1 MGNPLGKWPVKPVEL
16 FFISILIT
24 LVVLSVQL
32 LDSQLDR
39 KMSLLKEE
47 AVNILEMRLGRKI
60 TYQSIS
66 PSILGFLAVREL
78 KIYSSAPEGSVLLQI
93 NRLKIKYNILK
104 LIFKRNIAGSL
115 SEIQISNSNF
125 DFDAQRDREIFKLL
139 RDLTTGQKEK
149 EQTIALKLSGRSINV
164 RFRSGKR
171 EFRLSKLFFTLA
183 AQKDYLKLT
192 FRCFAEVNTSS
203 DFNRG
208 LRITSRVK
216 LNGKLDPALSWA
228 DMSVRIYS
236 LNTPDFIL
244 GRQTFQL
251 TYREKILEIRKIQDR
266 APIDLWLIF
275 DVEQRQLVFKFNSDK
290 FTPASKLQF
299 SGRLDYFNRFLNSSL
314 TAAGSIEYNLE
325 NGKVSYLLDL
335 QMYLKDGF
343 LPGKIGGEIN
353 LVTHLNG
360 NERILYLK
368 PLLLHSRL
376 GSMEFFGN
384 ILLQNMYPAGF
395 LHLMNVRTLS
405 GESLNAA
412 LQVVR
417 ESQSLTIRGHRLNI
431 GSNHFSGFELKLKP
445 LLNSIIFDLTTNL
458 TNSIKGNSI
467 KSHGELII
475 KPEFSL
481 KSSISVKN
489 IPVFTVYQ
497 LFFKGFSIPPPLKRI
512 AAELSLTTDLTLVTD
527 FKEVTLVS
535 DAFHLEDSH
544 NQDNSIDLTFKV
556 DNRGIAVPDFRI
568 YWNDYEVQ
576 GDFVSERELSGI
588 STIKSTFRVEEIP
601 YSFEALHVPGKW
613 LEIIG
618 SYNLNAFLNLAET
631 FPPSSALTELKGR
644 SLGISMYRLPI
655 PIKGQNQVMYC
666 NLDLKGIITN
676 RGRVYLE
683 PSTIELFDLPLGES
697 GENRLKIAFSLQ
709 GDSLE
714 LEQIVYDDA
723 ISILQGRG
731 NCKVISTTDISG
743 IIQLQEVSGAESYTL
758 AIGLNQGVLNST
770 LTFNQAPLNRFG
782 HFIISGELT
791 GDILFTGTLR
801 SPEAAGSLSLSEARL
816 NTDPISFNLDFK
828 YTPAS
833 FSLQSFNLTYL
844 NHRFLDG
851 SGIFNLIDGNF
862 NYGSSYR
869 AVHFKKS
876 VSLDLGFRGKVE
888 APAKQFNLASLFD
901 SNFSSRLTLNNI
913 SVEKEH
919 HEDWTLDFTTKNR
932 KLHIDGGPEESIHA
946 LVGKD
951 GSFELQLLE
960 PLPIQ
965 GIAEGIISDR
975 DIEALFTISHLDMDV
990 INLLT
995 GSEIIKFTAGSAK
1008 GRLRITGPFNDPD
1021 YLGQLSAT
1029 DTVIDF
1035 ALSPSVTDKTSGL
1048 LVFRGKSFTLEP
1060 VSTKAGSALVSAEG
1074 IFYIDHWLPNAF
1086 ELSFDVSGRAFDDPR
1101 LKTPPGLWIKYR
1113 FGPVLTDGF
1122 ARGRLDLHVSPQTIR
1137 LQGDILLDSCR
1148 IAIDQSRTEEAVEI
1162 PISVDLN
1169 LKTGKRVEFFWPSI
1183 NFPVIRTYAKQGHIM
1198 TVSTDQ
1204 ETNSFSL
1211 SGKIDIRGGEIF
1223 YFDRSF
1229 YLKEGNISF
1238 VESYEEFDPRIK
1250 ALAEIR
1256 ERDENNEEIKI
1267 YLQVDNRLSQFSPRF
1282 FSEPSRPDTEILSLI
1297 GGSLANRFQ
1306 ESGFGVSAVYLTS
1319 DVVSQF
1325 GILRPFERAVRE
1337 VLKLDLFTIRTQLVQ
1352 NVLIDK
1358 ILGEKTIGNVVNP
1371 LDNTTLSLGKYLGTD
1386 LFLEMVVRFQ
1396 AANVTESGLYTE
1408 SRVQTEGEIN
1418 FEWATPFFLLE
1429 WSFAPKHPED
1439 LFLTDNSLGLRWSY
1453 SY

>member
-1 MGNPLGKWPVKPVEL
+1 LGNPFYKWPVKPLEL
-16 FFISILIT
+16 LFIFILIT

-39 KMSLLKEE
+39 KMGLLKEE
-47 AVNILEMRLGRKI
+47 AVNLLEKKLGREI

-66 PSILGFLAVREL
+66 PSILGFLAVRDL
-78 KIYSSAPEGSVLLQI
+78 KIYSSALEGSVLLRV

-104 LIFKRNIAGSL
+104 LIFKRDIAGSL

-125 DFDAQRDREIFKLL
+125 DFDAQRDREFLELL
-139 RDLTTGQKEK
+139 RDLTTGEK
-149 EQTIALKLSGRSINV
+149 EEGQTIALKLSGRSINV

-183 AQKDYLKLT
+183 AKKDYLKLT
-192 FRCFAEVNTSS
+192 FRCFAEVNIGS
-203 DFNRG
+203 DVNKG

-236 LNTPDFIL
+236 LNTPDFTL

-251 TYREKILEIRKIQDR
+251 TYQEKILEIRKIQDR

-290 FTPASKLQF
+290 FTPASMLQF
-299 SGRLDYFNRFLNSSL
+299 TDRLDYFNRFLNSSL
-314 TAAGSIEYNLE
+314 TATGSIEYNLE
-325 NGKVSYLLDL
+325 NGKVSYFLDL
-335 QMYLKDGF
+335 QMYLQDGI
-343 LPGKIGGEIN
+343 LPGEIGGEIN

-360 NERILYLK
+360 NERIIYLK
-368 PLLLHSRL
+368 PLMLHSRL
-376 GSMEFFGN
+376 GSIEFFGN

-395 LHLMNVRTLS
+395 LHLINVRTLS

-417 ESQSLTIRGHRLNI
+417 GSRSLTINGHKLTV
-431 GSNHFSGFELKLKP
+431 GSNHFSEFELELKP
-445 LLNSIIFDLTTNL
+445 LLNSIIFDLTANL
-458 TNSIKGNSI
+458 ANSIKDNSI

-481 KSSISVKN
+481 QSNISVKN
-489 IPVFTVYQ
+489 IPIFTVYQ

-512 AAELSLTTDLTLVTD
+512 AAKLSLTTDLTLATD

-544 NQDNSIDLTFKV
+544 NQDNSIDLTFKA
-556 DNRGIAVPDFRI
+556 DSRGIAVPDFRI
-568 YWNDYEVQ
+568 CWSDYEVQ
-576 GDFVSERELSGI
+576 GDFFSEKELSGI
-588 STIKSTFRVEEIP
+588 NIIKSTLQVEEIP
-601 YSFEALHVPGKW
+601 YSFEAIHIPEKW
-613 LEIIG
+613 LEIKG
-618 SYNLNAFLNLAET
+618 SYNLKAFLNLAEG
-631 FPPSSALTELKGR
+631 FHPGSALIELGSR
-644 SLGISMYRLPI
+644 SLGISMDRLPI
-655 PIKGQNQVMYC
+655 PLKRQNQVMYC
-666 NLDLKGIITN
+666 NLDLQGVVTSS
-676 RGRVYLE
+676 GRVYLE
-683 PSTIELFDLPLGES
+683 PSTLELFDLPLGES
-697 GENRLKIAFSLQ
+697 RENKLKIAFALQ
-709 GDSLE
+709 GDRLE

-731 NCKVISTTDISG
+731 SCKVISAADISG
-743 IIQLQEVSGAESYTL
+743 IIRLQGASGAESYTL
-758 AIGLNQGVLNST
+758 KIGLDQGVLNSA
-770 LTFNQAPLNRFG
+770 LTFNQAPLYRFG

-801 SPEAAGSLSLSEARL
+801 FPEAAGKLSLSEARL
-816 NTDPISFNLDFK
+816 NTDPISFDLDFK

-833 FSLQSFNLTYL
+833 FSLQSFNLAYL
-844 NHRFLDG
+844 KHRFLDG
-851 SGIFNLIDGNF
+851 SGVFDLIDGDF

-869 AVHFKKS
+869 AVHFKKR
-876 VSLDLGFRGKVE
+876 VDLDLDFRGKVE
-888 APAKQFNLASLFD
+888 APTEQFDLASLFER
-901 SNFSSRLTLNNI
+901 NFSSRLTLTNI
-913 SVEKEH
+913 AVEKEP
-919 HEDWTLDFTTKNR
+919 HEDWILDFITKNR
-932 KLHIDGGPEESIHA
+932 KLHIDGGPEDTIHA
-946 LVGKD
+946 LVSKD

-965 GIAEGIISDR
+965 GIVEGIISDR
-975 DIEALFTISHLDMDV
+975 DIEALFTVSHLDMGV

-995 GSEIIKFTAGSAK
+995 GNEIIKFIAGSAK
-1008 GRLRITGPFNDPD
+1008 GRLRISGPFNDPD
-1021 YLGQLSAT
+1021 YLGQLSAS
-1029 DTVIDF
+1029 DTVIYF
-1035 ALSPSVTDKTSGL
+1035 ALSPSVTDKTNGL

-1060 VSTKAGSALVSAEG
+1060 VSTKAGGALVSAEG

-1122 ARGRLDLHVSPQTIR
+1122 ARGRLDLLVSPQTAR
-1137 LQGDILLDSCR
+1137 LQGDILIDSCR
-1148 IAIDQSRTEEAVEI
+1148 IAVDQSRTEEAVEI

-1183 NFPVIRTYAKQGHIM
+1183 NFPVIRTYAKQGRLM
-1198 TVSTDQ
+1198 TVSTDR
-1204 ETNSFSL
+1204 ERNDFSL
-1211 SGKIDIRGGEIF
+1211 AGKIEIRGGEIF

-1229 YLKEGNISF
+1229 YLKEGNITF

-1256 ERDENNEEIKI
+1256 ERDQNNEEIKI

-1297 GGSLANRFQ
+1297 GGSIANRFQ

-1325 GILRPFERAVRE
+1325 GILRPFEHAVRD

-1358 ILGEKTIGNVVNP
+1358 ILGGKTIGNVVNP

-1396 AANVTESGLYTE
+1396 AANVTESGLYAE
-1408 SRVQTEGEIN
+1408 SGVQTEGEIN

-1439 LFLTDNSLGLRWSY
+1439 LFITDNSLGLRWSY